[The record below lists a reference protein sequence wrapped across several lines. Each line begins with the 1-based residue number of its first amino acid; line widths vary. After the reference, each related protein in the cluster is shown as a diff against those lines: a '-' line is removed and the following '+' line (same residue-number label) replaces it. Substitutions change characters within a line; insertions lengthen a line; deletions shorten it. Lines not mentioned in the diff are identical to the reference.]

1 MVGSD
6 VIHVCVWTA
15 KNGGSADS
23 LRSEM
28 SLTMK
33 VRKVADLSY
42 NDGKEISFKGV
53 DGTTWTEGC
62 APHKAKISY
71 YEV

>member
-1 MVGSD
+1 MAAALTASD
-6 VIHVCVWTA
+6 Q
-15 KNGGSADS
+15 K
-23 LRSEM
+23 M

-33 VRKVADLSY
+33 VRKVVPADLSY

-62 APHKAKISY
+62 APQLKSEDIVLRDITK
-71 YEV
+71 ERK